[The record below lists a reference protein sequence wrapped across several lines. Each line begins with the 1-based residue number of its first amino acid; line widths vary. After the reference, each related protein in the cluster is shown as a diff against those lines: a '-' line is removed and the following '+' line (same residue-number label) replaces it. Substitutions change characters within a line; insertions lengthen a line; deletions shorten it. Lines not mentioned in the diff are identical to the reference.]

1 MLLAMVALSL
11 ARLAYGV
18 LLPFM
23 RVDLEWSVEQA
34 GILGTATSLGYL
46 LCVLPAGY
54 LTRRY
59 GPRHIIIGGLVC
71 AIVGFSGL
79 YIVHSFTGFVV
90 LMVLLGIG
98 TAGIYTPVVSFIVG
112 WFPQRRGLVLGMVN
126 SGIGLGVFIS
136 GILLPWIAGGN
147 QSDGWRRAWLLFAV
161 FSTVLLVLAYSSIR
175 NPVQCSGAVI
185 QKSPIAAKR
194 DSFISSEVYTY
205 PSVRLIGLCYFI
217 LGFTYIVQAV
227 FMYSYAIE
235 SGVSRITAGQLSSVA
250 GLLSIVAGF
259 FWGTLSDVIGRSG
272 TLIICFTCGAI
283 ATFIPVFLPTP
294 AGFTFHYLL
303 AGAVISGLFAT
314 ILAATSES
322 VPPREVPLAI
332 GFVTTLFAVG
342 QLLGPIVAAWI
353 IGSSGSFG
361 IAFIFSATTM
371 LAGSVIAWQLSRLP
385 ASGAQR

>member
-1 MLLAMVALSL
+1 MVCA
-11 ARLAYGV
+11 AGGNTWYGN
-18 LLPFM
+18 FF
-23 RVDLEWSVEQA
+23 
-34 GILGTATSLGYL
+34 GYL

-59 GPRHIIIGGLVC
+59 GPRRIILGGLLC
-71 AIVGFSGL
+71 ATVGFSGL
-79 YIVHSFTGFVV
+79 YVAHSFAGFVI

-98 TAGIYTPVVSFIVG
+98 TAGIYTPVVTFIVG
-112 WFPQRRGLVLGMVN
+112 WFPQRRGFVLGMVN

-136 GILLPWIAGGN
+136 GILLPWIAGG
-147 QSDGWRRAWLLFAV
+147 SRADGWRQAWLLFAV
-161 FSTVLLVLAYSSIR
+161 LSMVLLVMAYRIIR
-175 NPVQCSGAVI
+175 NPVQFSGAVA
-185 QKSPIAAKR
+185 QNPPAAAKR
-194 DSFISSEVYTY
+194 DSFFSSEVYRY

-235 SGVSRITAGQLSSVA
+235 SGVSRTTAGQLSSVA

-259 FWGTLSDVIGRSG
+259 FWGTLSDVIGRSA
-272 TLIICFTCGAI
+272 TLIICFTSGAI
-283 ATFIPVFLPTP
+283 ATLIPVFFPTP
-294 AGFTFHYLL
+294 AGFAIHYLL
-303 AGAVISGLFAT
+303 AGSMISGLFAT

-332 GFVTTLFAVG
+332 GFVTALFAVG
-342 QLLGPIVAAWI
+342 QLLGPIVAGWI

-361 IAFIFSATTM
+361 GAFIFSATTM

-385 ASGAQR
+385 VAGGQQ